1 MIAKKTKKTNTKATA
16 KKQGYNLNNIETKKP
31 TQPKKIKSNGA
42 LHGFFSLMGVV
53 IGIGSLMAL
62 IVPMVAHA
70 KQGVYIVEP
79 FSCDVALADYAEL
92 SRSVKEDNPQFK
104 QEMLEISLKA
114 VIEEL
119 AEHAECGGL
128 EDGK

>member
-16 KKQGYNLNNIETKKP
+16 KTNGYNLNNIATKK
-31 TQPKKIKSNGA
+31 TVKTVKRNGA

-62 IVPMVAHA
+62 VVPMVAHA

-79 FSCDVALADYAEL
+79 FSCEVALADYAEL
-92 SRSVKEDNPQFK
+92 QRRLEVTARTDWKYPIFLAEYETTVK
-104 QEMLEISLKA
+104 
-114 VIEEL
+114 VL
-119 AEHAECGGL
+119 AEHAEC
-128 EDGK
+128 EVK